1 MAVGGMNGRGISAD
15 GLRGIACVTMLADH
29 IGAVLIESNVLR
41 SIGRVSFPIFCYLL
55 VQGTMHTRDVRRY
68 ALRLLAVAV
77 LSEGV
82 YDILFYG
89 AFTLAHQNVIFT
101 LLIGLGML
109 EMARRWNSRVIAL
122 VCAVVLAEGLQSD
135 YGGLGIALIALFAWT
150 KGIPHARLWQALGMV
165 AIFLV
170 MPSSHIRVFQMR
182 VPIQLFG
189 ALALVPIAFCNGTRR
204 YSNLARWGAYLF
216 YPLHLLV
223 LLGVRCVGIG
233 GAV

>member
-1 MAVGGMNGRGISAD
+1 MALHGMNARGISAD
-15 GLRGIACVTMLADH
+15 GLRGIACVAMLADH

-55 VQGTMHTRDVRRY
+55 VQGAMHTRDVRSY
-68 ALRLLAVAV
+68 ALRLLAVAI

-109 EMARRWNSRVIAL
+109 EMARRWNARAVAL
-122 VCAVVLAEGLQSD
+122 VCGIVLAECLQSD

-150 KGIPHARLWQALGMV
+150 QGMARALLWQAVGMV
-165 AIFLV
+165 AIFLA
-170 MPSSHIRVFQMR
+170 MSSAHISVFQMR
-182 VPIQLFG
+182 LPIQLLG
-189 ALALVPIAFCNGTRR
+189 VVALVPIAFCNGTRR
-204 YSNLARWGAYLF
+204 HSTLARWGAYLF
-216 YPLHLLV
+216 YPLHLLG
-223 LLGVRCVGIG
+223 LLCVRCMESG
-233 GAV
+233 G